1 MEVCQEDALE
11 TILNLLDIEKVRNGV
26 VDLPLILDK
35 KYLVQSRWERIYQLL
50 DDEYY
55 TLPFNTESM
64 PLKPF
69 LATISQVLEEAL
81 RKELSNEVIFKHLIS
96 KGQKE
101 LKQKLYALIKSLSA
115 LSGKSVLLIPHM
127 STWDPQIFK
136 LISDIQDY
144 HYYEKEELS
153 LVFLV
158 MINNL
163 EQMAS
168 LSLKDRRDIRS
179 YVPFHHLNGKA
190 RLYESK

>member
-11 TILNLLDIEKVRNGV
+11 AILNLLDIEKVRNGV

-81 RKELSNEVIFKHLIS
+81 RKELSNEIIFKHLIS
-96 KGQKE
+96 KAQKE
-101 LKQKLYALIKSLSA
+101 VKQKLYTLIKSLSA

-136 LISDIQDY
+136 LISDIQNY

-158 MINNL
+158 MINNY
-163 EQMAS
+163 Q
-168 LSLKDRRDIRS
+168 
-179 YVPFHHLNGKA
+179 V
-190 RLYESK
+190 